1 MFVLVILLSPAGIG
15 SPSTAAAIAIAFV
28 GLIVCAIFNHAGWTT
43 AAGIFMVVL
52 IDAGIFGAL
61 AGGTGGLEVVD
72 LPAFDLL
79 AISVVV
85 AATILPRL
93 AAFIVAMCNCIVIV
107 ASFLLLPEAPDL
119 MHQVAALGTIALLAR
134 PIGLQILL
142 AIVAFLWVRGV
153 DEQVRRADR
162 AEEMA
167 ALEHAYAVQRQ
178 QLEIG
183 VQQILQTHVRIANG
197 DYNARA
203 PLTQDNVL
211 WQIAVSLNNL
221 VTRLRTSSQEA
232 GQAGYELARQN
243 DEIQRLAMALRDL
256 QANRRPVWPA
266 PTGTAVDQLIIIL
279 SGRSRPQQYTL
290 GAAPYSRDGS
300 PQQGGSSRPGGPPT
314 HTPTP
319 APGQS
324 TFPPESSGWPS
335 YAQPGPSPSSTWP
348 PAPDSGWNRAS
359 TFSQSISSSTGEL
372 GRMPDLGTIPNLGAM
387 PNPAA
392 MPNYDAGPGFGAA
405 PDPVAGF
412 GTAPAKGGSPDLGAG
427 PDLAALP
434 RFGPEPTPVTQRP
447 ERALSTPLDDDDWPS
462 LQPVEPSASLHSE
475 TPQPSDGSFFT
486 TDNPWYLPPE
496 D

>member
-28 GLIVCAIFNHAGWTT
+28 GLVVCAIFNHAGWTT
-43 AAGIFMVVL
+43 AAGIFLVIL
-52 IDAGIFGAL
+52 IDAAIFGAL

-85 AATILPRL
+85 AATILPRM
-93 AAFIVAMCNCIVIV
+93 AAFIVAICNCILIV

-142 AIVAFLWVRGV
+142 AIVAYLWVRGV

-167 ALEHAYAVQRQ
+167 ALEHAYAVHRQ

-197 DYNARA
+197 DYNVRA

-221 VTRLRTSSQEA
+221 VTRLRNTSQEA
-232 GQAGYELARQN
+232 GQAAYELARQN

-266 PTGTAVDQLIIIL
+266 PTGTAVDQLIAIL
-279 SGRSRPQQYTL
+279 SGRSRPQQYSL
-290 GAAPYSRDGS
+290 GPAPISRDGS
-300 PQQGGSSRPGGPPT
+300 PERSGPTRPGGPPT
-314 HTPTP
+314 HTPP
-319 APGQS
+319 PVPGRS
-324 TFPPESSGWPS
+324 SFPPESWGWPS
-335 YAQPGPSPSSTWP
+335 YAQPGQPPSSTWP
-348 PAPDSGWNRAS
+348 PALDSFSRAS
-359 TFSQSISSSTGEL
+359 AFSQPISGSTGDF
-372 GRMPDLGTIPNLGAM
+372 GRMPDLGTMPNMGAM
-387 PNPAA
+387 PDTGATPS
-392 MPNYDAGPGFGAA
+392 YDAGPEFAAA
-405 PDPVAGF
+405 PEPEAEFDS
-412 GTAPAKGGSPDLGAG
+412 TPANVGGPDMGGSPNLR
-427 PDLAALP
+427 ALP
-434 RFGPEPTPVTQRP
+434 RFGPEPATVTQRP
-447 ERALSTPLDDDDWPS
+447 ERILSTPLDDDWPS
-462 LQPVEPSASLHSE
+462 LQPVEPGSSLHSE
-475 TPQPSDGSFFT
+475 APEQSEGSFPAM
-486 TDNPWYLPPE
+486 DNPWYLPPE
-496 D
+496 E